1 MVKSWNLYNN
11 KGGYVHIYAKD
22 MSEVYGNLGEYG
34 VSSELRD
41 SIGESR

>member
-1 MVKSWNLYNN
+1 MFFNGNWSVGVSSCLW
-11 KGGYVHIYAKD
+11 D

-41 SIGESR
+41 SVGESR